1 MGEQTSAGRRL
12 LGVSAGVLAFC
23 GVSVAF
29 FLWGPLAPRFDDE
42 REIIASSIAVVGLV
56 TVIFMLV
63 MLRPGS
69 GYLKRFEAL
78 DHALNEVVGTPMV
91 SFACHVRS
99 NPTAD
104 SAVPGLRR
112 IRRRWPPVLMFAVG
126 PNGVAV
132 GRPGRTP
139 RTLLLAAEGDDV
151 RFERGEA
158 GGLFP
163 TLLPTDYTPQIK
175 VVIRRDDE
183 EFAVSL
189 DGMIKEG
196 VGVRVRDEAEVREL
210 IASLSATWDS
220 KAANE

>member
-1 MGEQTSAGRRL
+1 MGERASAWRRL
-12 LGVSAGVLAFC
+12 LGVSAGLLAVC
-23 GVSVAF
+23 GLLIAL
-29 FLWGPLAPRFDDE
+29 FLWGPLAPRFDDD
-42 REIIASSIAVVGLV
+42 REIIAGSVAVVGLV
-56 TVIFMLV
+56 TVILMLV

-69 GYLKRFEAL
+69 GYLRRFEAL
-78 DHALNEVVGTPMV
+78 DHALSELVGEPMV

-112 IRRRWPPVLMFAVG
+112 LSKRWPPFLMFAVG
-126 PNGVAV
+126 PSGVAV
-132 GRPGRTP
+132 GRAGRTP
-139 RTLLLAAEGDDV
+139 RTMLLAVEGDEV
-151 RFERGEA
+151 CFERGEA
-158 GGLFP
+158 GGLYP

-175 VVIRRDDE
+175 VAINRDDE

-196 VGVRVRDEAEVREL
+196 VGVRVRDEAEIREL
-210 IASLSATWDS
+210 IASLSATWAS